1 MEDGAEWEDV
11 DVVVDWEDI
20 RVESSGP
27 AAAAAAERWV
37 VVIHEDGALTWPNR
51 GQIMMIVV
59 VVREI
64 CACWN
69 DYYYHFQHCYFS
81 FRGMVRMMM
90 VPLHLLLG
98 WECCCREEELV
109 LH

>member
-20 RVESSGP
+20 RVESSGR

-37 VVIHEDGALTWPNR
+37 VVIHEDGALTLPNR
-51 GQIMMIVV
+51 CQIMMIVV
-59 VVREI
+59 VVPEP

-69 DYYYHFQHCYFS
+69 DY
-81 FRGMVRMMM
+81 
-90 VPLHLLLG
+90 
-98 WECCCREEELV
+98 
-109 LH
+109 